1 MSFSHTITGF
11 SLVMILLFKFQSV
24 HSQLQVGYYSNTCN
38 LAEIVVKDEV
48 MKAFYA
54 DTGVAA
60 GLLRMHFH
68 DCFVRGCDAS
78 ILIDSNATNTAEKDS
93 PPNNPSL
100 RGFEVIN
107 NAKARLEAL
116 CKGVVSC
123 ADIVAFAARDSIQ
136 FSGGLGYD
144 VPAGRR
150 DGKVSLASEAVINL
164 PGPSSN
170 LNQLTQIFASK
181 GFTQQEMVTL
191 SGAHTIGR
199 SHCTSFSS
207 RLYNFN
213 GITGQDP
220 SLDSMYAARL
230 KQQCPQG
237 NRNPSLVVPMNP
249 FSPTVAD
256 NSYYSDVLARRG
268 LFSSDQALLSD
279 ATTASLVNQFA
290 KAPSLWTRMFADAMV
305 KMGQIEVLT
314 GNSGEIRAN
323 CSVINT

>member
-68 DCFVRGCDAS
+68 DCFVR
-78 ILIDSNATNTAEKDS
+78 
-93 PPNNPSL
+93 
-100 RGFEVIN
+100 
-107 NAKARLEAL
+107 
-116 CKGVVSC
+116 
-123 ADIVAFAARDSIQ
+123 
-136 FSGGLGYD
+136 SGGLGYD

-150 DGKVSLASEAVINL
+150 DGKVSLASEAVTNL

-290 KAPSLWTRMFADAMV
+290 RAPFLWTRMFADAMV

-314 GNSGEIRAN
+314 GNTGEIRAN